1 MEMQKAAVTSEKL
14 ATGCDGMA
22 GKLAGPAPAIS
33 AWMLPRVE
41 EEELRRRTDALEKR
55 VTTLEKENVLL
66 IWAIAAAA
74 AAAAVVLLVC
84 M

>member
-1 MEMQKAAVTSEKL
+1 MGEGNSTMTVALWPVQN
-14 ATGCDGMA
+14 
-22 GKLAGPAPAIS
+22 P
-33 AWMLPRVE
+33 
-41 EEELRRRTDALEKR
+41 ELRDREMEDLKKRANALEKR

-74 AAAAVVLLVC
+74 AAAAAVLLVC